1 MIIDD
6 RYSFMHIVARLKF
19 GFLVVLMTSA
29 GRCTPMVMEV
39 KLTFLNL
46 DDHL

>member
-1 MIIDD
+1 MMIDD
-6 RYSFMHIVARLKF
+6 RYSFMDIVARLKF
-19 GFLVVLMTSA
+19 GFLVVLMTVD

-39 KLTFLNL
+39 KLTFMNL